1 MSSDKTATPTQH
13 LHAVRFYENQESL
26 CKLVADFLGEGVAT
40 GKPALIIGTP
50 EHNAGILKELE
61 SRHFDLD
68 AMTAAGD
75 LLVLDARQSL
85 SEFMVDGLPDAG
97 RFKEFANIALDR
109 LCRGR
114 EDCTIR
120 AYGEMVDV
128 LWKDGLTSAAT
139 RLEMLWNQLAATHE
153 FSLLCGYAMGSFYK
167 NANTE
172 EICAHHSHVVSATGK
187 FAPTLPSTTI
197 N

>member
-1 MSSDKTATPTQH
+1 MSKMNSDKTASPT
-13 LHAVRFYENQESL
+13 HAVRFYENQESL

-50 EHNAGILKELE
+50 EHNAGILKELK
-61 SRHFDLD
+61 SRHFDLE

-75 LLVLDARQSL
+75 LLVLDARQAL

-97 RFKEFANIALDR
+97 RFKELATVALDR

-139 RLEMLWNQLAATHE
+139 KLEMLWNQLAATHE
-153 FSLLCGYAMGSFYK
+153 FSLLCGYAMGNFYK
-167 NANTE
+167 DANTE
-172 EICAHHSHVVSATGK
+172 EICSHHSHVVSDTGK

>member
-1 MSSDKTATPTQH
+1 MKSDNTAPAGQC
-13 LHAVRFYENQESL
+13 HAVRFYESQESL
-26 CKLVADFLGEGVAT
+26 CKIAADFIGEGIAT
-40 GKPALIIGTP
+40 GKPALIVGTP
-50 EHNAGILKELE
+50 EHNAGILRELK
-61 SRHFDLD
+61 SRHFDLE

-75 LLVLDARQSL
+75 LLVLDARDTL
-85 SEFMVDGLPDAG
+85 SEFMMNDLPDAG
-97 RFKEFANIALDR
+97 RFRAWASGALDR

-128 LWKDGLTSAAT
+128 LWKDGFTNAAT
-139 RLEMLWNQLAATHE
+139 KLEMLWNQLAASHE

-167 NANTE
+167 DANTE
-172 EICAHHSHVVSATGK
+172 EICAHHSHIVSATGK
-187 FAPTLPSTTI
+187 FAPTLRSETI

>member
-1 MSSDKTATPTQH
+1 MLSSILKMKSNKTAVRQH

-50 EHNAGILKELE
+50 EHNAGILNELE

-68 AMTAAGD
+68 AMRAASD
-75 LLVLDARQSL
+75 LVVLDARRSL
-85 SEFMVDGLPDAG
+85 AEFMVDGLPDAG
-97 RFKEFANIALDR
+97 RFKEFASVALDR

-128 LWKDGLTSAAT
+128 LWKDGLTAAAT
-139 RLEMLWNQLAATHE
+139 KLEMLWNQLA
-153 FSLLCGYAMGSFYK
+153 
-167 NANTE
+167 
-172 EICAHHSHVVSATGK
+172 
-187 FAPTLPSTTI
+187 
-197 N
+197 